1 MLCIWSGLS
10 TNKTW
15 MGGPPQF
22 ITKCP
27 PLICF
32 GLLNSNTNVKIN
44 SSLRVIPP
52 ELLFHYFQHSKKN
65 LGNSV
70 KASQRATYPGNENK
84 WTDIRLH
91 PTTAQHTVV
100 SFSRINL
107 WYTAENSHWAC
118 CHFCNRHSWRRLSSQ
133 FIPLAQWQPAATVA
147 PWGHVIHTPMSHV
160 HTFLC

>member
-1 MLCIWSGLS
+1 M
-10 TNKTW
+10 N
-15 MGGPPQF
+15 GGATTIHHKMP
-22 ITKCP
+22 TTHLLW
-27 PLICF
+27 PLEFKHQCK
-32 GLLNSNTNVKIN
+32 NQQ